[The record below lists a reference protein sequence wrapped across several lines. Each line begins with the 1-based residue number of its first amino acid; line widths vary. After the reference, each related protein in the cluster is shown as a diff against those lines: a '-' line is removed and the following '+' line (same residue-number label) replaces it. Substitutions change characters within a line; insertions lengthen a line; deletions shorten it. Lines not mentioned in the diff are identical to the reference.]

1 MSQSAIIY
9 PVLLQ
14 SMQSLLLLPLLGAAR
29 ARSMQA
35 NKQSMADDDVR
46 MGTSLWSDEAT
57 KISNNY
63 KNQFEIP
70 VLFFAV
76 TAFALNLGQA
86 DQVMTALAWVFVLAR
101 AAHAIIHIGPNIVKW
116 RAITF
121 LAGVAT
127 VLAMWTLLAWRVW
140 TGAIVN

>member
-46 MGTSLWSDEAT
+46 MGTNLWSDEAT